1 MRISRLIPVT
11 ATALLAV
18 GLTACSGDDDGGDTA
33 SSTVEAAA
41 VSSDVGSSTAL
52 ADHDYVGAGQPIT
65 GTMAEGAGQAITGAG
80 VSVSVADT
88 HRSDDGELCTTV
100 TTHLTSPPAEI
111 ADDPDVE
118 AYLDTHLEAVLG
130 WLTPVI
136 EAHAVDE
143 DQVADAGAPISRH
156 AGDRAVDAGA
166 RTITETYC
174 GEELTGAD
182 QVVLT
187 LDGPGLSTDRY
198 GWLVK
203 L

>member
-1 MRISRLIPVT
+1 MRISRIIPIT
-11 ATALLAV
+11 ATVLLTV
-18 GLTACSGDDDGGDTA
+18 GLTACSGDDDGGGTA

-41 VSSDVGSSTAL
+41 VSSDLGSSTPL
-52 ADHDYVGAGQPIT
+52 ADHDYVDAAQPIT
-65 GTMAEGAGQAITGAG
+65 GTMDEGAGPAITGAG
-80 VSVSVADT
+80 VTVSVADT
-88 HRSDDGELCTTV
+88 HRSDGELCTTV
-100 TTHLTSPPAEI
+100 ITHLTSPPV
-111 ADDPDVE
+111 ADNPDV
-118 AYLDTHLEAVLG
+118 EAVLG

-136 EAHAVDE
+136 DAHAVDGN
-143 DQVADAGAPISRH
+143 QVADAGAPISRR
-156 AGDRAVDAGA
+156 AGDRVVDAGA

-187 LDGPGLSTDRY
+187 LDGPGLTADQG

>member
-11 ATALLAV
+11 ATGLLAV
-18 GLTACSGDDDGGDTA
+18 GLTACSGDDDGGSSG

-41 VSSDVGSSTAL
+41 VSSDLGSSTPL
-52 ADHDYVGAGQPIT
+52 ADHDYVDAGQPIT
-65 GTMAEGAGQAITGAG
+65 GTMDEGAGPAITGAG
-80 VSVSVADT
+80 VTVSVADT
-88 HRSDDGELCTTV
+88 HRSDGELCTTV
-100 TTHLTSPPAEI
+100 TTHLTSPPTEI
-111 ADDPDVE
+111 TDDPDVE

-136 EAHAVDE
+136 DVHAVDG
-143 DQVADAGAPISRH
+143 DQVADAGAPIGRR
-156 AGDRAVDAGA
+156 AGDRVVDAGA

-174 GEELTGAD
+174 GKELTGAA

-187 LDGPGLSTDRY
+187 LDGPGLAAERD
-198 GWLVK
+198 GWLAK